1 MIGDVVAEKKKEK
14 REWLPLDE
22 YIDKVVRK
30 EHPEY
35 FDKDG
40 TILPTAFTG
49 YRPRRFPTGN
59 AAHHAPK
66 MEIAT
71 DWEPSV
77 LEPFPRI
84 RCTHVSPWGNRCNK
98 KAISGGLICED
109 HGGKGRNVIERA
121 KEVNELARKRLF
133 DMVDPALDVIDQLVK
148 SEGTNDAIRLKAAQD
163 VLDRA
168 GMKSATEI
176 NVHSEQHT
184 VDWTAV
190 ITEKLS
196 RLKEPPAIESEMTV
210 LEIEEVGEEDAGD

>member
-1 MIGDVVAEKKKEK
+1 MARATAD
-14 REWLPLDE
+14 REWLPIDE
-22 YIDKVVRK
+22 YVDKVVRK

-40 TILPTAFTG
+40 TLLPSAISG
-49 YRPRRFPTGN
+49 YSPGKWVTTGN
-59 AAHHAPK
+59 ADHYGPK
-66 MEIAT
+66 MEIAS
-71 DWEPSV
+71 DWKPSI

-84 RCTHVSPWGNRCNK
+84 RCTHVSPWGNRCRRN
-98 KAISGGLICED
+98 AISGGFICED
-109 HGGKGRNVIERA
+109 HGGKGRRVVEKA
-121 KEVNELARKRLF
+121 KEINELARKRLF
-133 DMVDPALDVIDQLVK
+133 EMVDPALDVIDYLVK

-196 RLKEPPAIESEMTV
+196 RLKEPPAVESEMTV
-210 LEIEEVGEEDAGD
+210 LEIEEVGEEDAGN